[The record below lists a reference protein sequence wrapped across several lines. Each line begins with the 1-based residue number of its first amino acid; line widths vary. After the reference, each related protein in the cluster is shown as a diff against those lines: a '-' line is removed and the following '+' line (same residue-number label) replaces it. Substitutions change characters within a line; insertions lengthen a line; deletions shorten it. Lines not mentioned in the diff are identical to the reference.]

1 MISSSEGLTQ
11 LIEIENSI
19 AQLKERIEISQDH
32 SNPPLNNE
40 DIPHPVSSHTTQEVP
55 HPSISDDLLD
65 LPNPDD
71 EFPVSDSG
79 VNESGSTH
87 SHPISLHSP
96 QPDSTISE
104 QSSDVMA
111 TSQGDIPINSMTT
124 ILPTNTEQ
132 LEELPVAALEEN
144 HSVCW
149 SDDDE
154 IKTQHNGD
162 NASPINYGS
171 QVDTASENNCS
182 HRDKTLA
189 AFTSY
194 SEDEGELRSRN
205 TNLQAKKHMENFS
218 KTELSN
224 ERVIEPVFV
233 SDKDVRTEST
243 CSNWE
248 SLYDDEIMQSSS
260 VPVASTDVDLS
271 KSHLPQEREAVPD
284 VDIEG
289 WDPANDLDNEQNT
302 PSQTLEFD
310 NWPSL
315 PITSGNQTNNDNPLD
330 VSPSSNRNRIRIP
343 SDEVW
348 DEISIPDNELPIP
361 ESIAEPLTQTEQ
373 IVKSS
378 GQLNDVVD
386 IPDKTTTPQ
395 AHVIS
400 EESGKICEGSEES
413 EDLAITEAI
422 SVTSTTNGEV
432 IRSDQIETVTSTTT
446 DEHTPLPN
454 NEASD
459 NIRIETPPLSNSATN
474 EPIANSDHRT
484 ILLRT
489 ELTEASAIEHKGMEL
504 ASRPHIPP
512 PTHTESEGEELQSL
526 EYSLDDQS
534 NTAEDPPPGLPPREM
549 FANPMVTTQSYN
561 HGPHRRSFP
570 RSSQYEEFH
579 PLQRYPGP
587 PSRVNYIPTVPPR
600 FRRRYMNSN
609 EKEKVLLSTPIQPNG
624 VEGVYAAHPQDPMFS
639 PAHVVYHYPQYPPPA
654 PVYYQEGG
662 VMYPSRPMNH
672 EYAPRYVSYHQPPPY
687 GYPMMQQPQ
696 YIPAT
701 PPVVTEQPF
710 SPRLTNSPR
719 RTSSAVPIRPASKN
733 SKSAVN
739 TFSAGLVQSVHTRE
753 FVKSQQA
760 VTKSSTL
767 IPQPTVVST
776 SSSTPRPG
784 VKAMAGVDVSPLTT
798 ATPLVGLGSGRTG
811 RLNSVPKKRISARSV
826 GLGRGLSPGLPRG
839 RRPGS
844 LTSSS

>member
-19 AQLKERIEISQDH
+19 AQLKERIEISQD
-32 SNPPLNNE
+32 PPLNNE
-40 DIPHPVSSHTTQEVP
+40 DIPHPVCSHTTQEVP
-55 HPSISDDLLD
+55 HPPISDDLLD

-87 SHPISLHSP
+87 SHAISSHSP
-96 QPDSTISE
+96 QPASTISE

-111 TSQGDIPINSMTT
+111 TSQGDIPMNSLTT

-149 SDDDE
+149 SDDDK
-154 IKTQHNGD
+154 IKTQRSDD
-162 NASPINYGS
+162 NPSPINYGS
-171 QVDTASENNCS
+171 QVETVSENNCS
-182 HRDKTLA
+182 HRDKTLL
-189 AFTSY
+189 AFTSS

-205 TNLQAKKHMENFS
+205 TNLQAKKHMEGFS

-224 ERVIEPVFV
+224 DRVIEPVVV

-248 SLYDDEIMQSSS
+248 SLYDDEMMQSSS
-260 VPVASTDVDLS
+260 VPVASADVDLS

-289 WDPANDLDNEQNT
+289 WNPANNLDDE

-315 PITSGNQTNNDNPLD
+315 PITSGNQTD

-348 DEISIPDNELPIP
+348 DEISIPDNELSIP
-361 ESIAEPLTQTEQ
+361 QSIPEPLTQTEQ
-373 IVKSS
+373 IVESS

-386 IPDKTTTPQ
+386 IPDQTTTPQ
-395 AHVIS
+395 AHFIS
-400 EESGKICEGSEES
+400 EESGKICEGSEET

-422 SVTSTTNGEV
+422 SVTSTTNVEV

-446 DEHTPLPN
+446 DEQTPLSN
-454 NEASD
+454 NEASA

-474 EPIANSDHRT
+474 EPIANSGHQT

-489 ELTEASAIEHKGMEL
+489 ELTEASAIEHKGVEL

-534 NTAEDPPPGLPPREM
+534 NTAEDLPPELPPREM
-549 FANPMVTTQSYN
+549 FANRMVTTQSYN
-561 HGPHRRSFP
+561 HRPHRRSFP
-570 RSSQYEEFH
+570 GSSQYEEFH
-579 PLQRYPGP
+579 PVQRYPGP
-587 PSRVNYIPTVPPR
+587 PIINSRVNYPPSVPPR
-600 FRRRYMNSN
+600 FRRQYVNSN
-609 EKEKVLLSTPIQPNG
+609 EREKIHLSTPIQQNG

-639 PAHVVYHYPQYPPPA
+639 PAHVVYHYPPYHPSP

-662 VMYPSRPMNH
+662 VMYPPRPMNN
-672 EYAPRYVSYHQPPPY
+672 EYAPRYVAYHQPPPY
-687 GYPMMQQPQ
+687 GYPMMPQPQ

-701 PPVVTEQPF
+701 PPVVTEQPL
-710 SPRLTNSPR
+710 SPRLTKAPR

-733 SKSAVN
+733 SKSAIN
-739 TFSAGLVQSVHTRE
+739 ISSAGLIHTRE
-753 FVKSQQA
+753 FDKSQQA
-760 VTKSSTL
+760 VTKSSTQ
-767 IPQPTVVST
+767 IPQPTVVESGVPAQVST
-776 SSSTPRPG
+776 SSTPRPV

-798 ATPLVGLGSGRTG
+798 ATTLVGLGSGRAG

-826 GLGRGLSPGLPRG
+826 GLGRGLSPGLPRD